1 MGLKQDKHLYKG
13 KLSESKMEV
22 RTFEPVAPGMAGLTD
37 TAISIHT
44 RKGTV
49 TNFGPELINP
59 CRQSQYTPARGRQ
72 LFAAFSYCFKGYLNT
87 HPQGGAED
95 HTDLLILRENAKRAR
110 PPQAP
115 RRTRG

>member
-44 RKGTV
+44 RKGTATPASPGIAARFV
-49 TNFGPELINP
+49 
-59 CRQSQYTPARGRQ
+59 SQYTPARGRQ
-72 LFAAFSYCFKGYLNT
+72 LFAAFRYCFKGYLNT

-95 HTDLLILRENAKRAR
+95 HTDLA
-110 PPQAP
+110 
-115 RRTRG
+115 